1 MNVITILSWTFSAIY
16 IFTIISIIV
25 VILLDNR
32 EPIKSLAWVTVLV
45 MLPVLGIILYFF
57 VGRDFRKQKI
67 ISRKSI
73 RKIKDRPIPECDIS
87 KVDTHILTQ
96 QQ

>member
-1 MNVITILSWTFSAIY
+1 MDVFTILSWTFSAIY

-57 VGRDFRKQKI
+57 LVAISVNKKSFQGRAYVKLKTGQFQNVTSLKW
-67 ISRKSI
+67 I
-73 RKIKDRPIPECDIS
+73 R
-87 KVDTHILTQ
+87 TF
-96 QQ
+96 

>member
-1 MNVITILSWTFSAIY
+1 MDVFTILSWTFSAIY
-16 IFTIISIIV
+16 IFTIISIII

-57 VGRDFRKQKI
+57 LGRDFRKQKI
-67 ISRKSI
+67 ISRKSMFSI
-73 RKIKDRPIPECDIS
+73 CLLATSSRNG
-87 KVDTHILTQ
+87 
-96 QQ
+96 